1 MNVEVTGELN
11 VVFDR
16 QTEDLRLTGTL
27 NTVRGTY
34 RIEATPVFAKIFD
47 VQEGTVT
54 FPGTPGVN
62 PNLSLQAVHRVRTP
76 RAESIEITAQIVGT
90 LENPRVTLRSET
102 DPNISQSDLVSY
114 LFIGM
119 PSYAI
124 GSGATSSS
132 SFGQEQATSLGL
144 TYITSG
150 LQSLVQGTGL
160 LDYVGLSAAQST
172 GNEGSAI
179 QNTQIELG
187 RYISP
192 SMFVVVTQRLGTE
205 SGTTPNVRLEWRL
218 TRTYRA
224 DLYIEDR
231 FARAPSFG
239 LSQIANARKA
249 YGFLLYREWGY

>member
-1 MNVEVTGELN
+1 
-11 VVFDR
+11 
-16 QTEDLRLTGTL
+16 
-27 NTVRGTY
+27 
-34 RIEATPVFAKIFD
+34 
-47 VQEGTVT
+47 
-54 FPGTPGVN
+54 VN
-62 PNLSLQAVHRVRTP
+62 PNLSLQAVNRVRTP

-90 LENPRVTLRSET
+90 LQSPRVTLRSET

-124 GSGATSSS
+124 GSGSTSSS

-160 LDYVGLSAAQST
+160 LDYVGLSAAETRS
-172 GNEGSAI
+172 GNGGAI